1 MSSSLKH
8 KLNSRIKKKHRYT
21 TLQRKYYKKVRRMI
35 TKYYNSKSKHRFH
48 RIVRSIDRTSTTTLC
63 SKRTLNKK
71 FRSFSKYVTS
81 LSLAKFGGISLQQ
94 RMKLPLLRAFNS
106 QRYKKT
112 SGRMKNTLPQDID
125 YALSTTYLDQNRIRK
140 NRRELMMIKQHLIPY
155 PVLNDE
161 KYTEY
166 RTRIMN
172 LLTEDENVMRRL
184 QHEWNRIHDRNEW
197 KRQSS
202 LGFKVKRFFTR

>member
-1 MSSSLKH
+1 
-8 KLNSRIKKKHRYT
+8 
-21 TLQRKYYKKVRRMI
+21 MI
-35 TKYYNSKSKHRFH
+35 TKYYNSNSKHKFH
-48 RIVRSIDRTSTTTLC
+48 RIVRIIDRTCTTTLS
-63 SKRTLNKK
+63 SKRTLKNK
-71 FRSFSKYVTS
+71 FRSFSMSVTS
-81 LSLAKFGGISLQQ
+81 LSFAKFGGFSL
-94 RMKLPLLRAFNS
+94 KLPLLRAFNS

-140 NRRELMMIKQHLIPY
+140 NRRELMMIKQHLITY
-155 PVLNDE
+155 PVLSDE

-172 LLTEDENVMRRL
+172 LLTDDENVMRRL

>member
-48 RIVRSIDRTSTTTLC
+48 RIVRLIDRTLS

-81 LSLAKFGGISLQQ
+81 LSLAKFGGISL
-94 RMKLPLLRAFNS
+94 KLPLLRAFNS

-140 NRRELMMIKQHLIPY
+140 NRRELMTIKQHLIPY
-155 PVLNDE
+155 PVLSDE

-166 RTRIMN
+166 RTRIIN
-172 LLTEDENVMRRL
+172 LLTDDENVMRRL
-184 QHEWNRIHDRNEW
+184 QHEWNKIHDRNEW
-197 KRQSS
+197 ERQSS